1 MYDNI
6 SNKNNSYNF
15 IKTGF
20 PKLLKPFEGSIKDIE
35 KITKSFGLA
44 IKIHSDIIRK
54 YQFDNIEPQINHS
67 LRVALI
73 LSDEI
78 KMSESDLVCAALLHD
93 IFNKDELT
101 QDVKDYI
108 KKEIGERVYKTISF
122 FNKKTTLTTTTTAK
136 NQDKSSTAAAAAA
149 AASTI
154 EKQLSK
160 IKQADSFVK
169 SIILAERLDDI
180 RSLKNSRRKDKISR
194 FKEETKKYFLPLAE
208 QTNEKIMLKLEIAL
222 YELK

>member
-1 MYDNI
+1 MYNNI
-6 SNKNNSYNF
+6 GNKNNSNSNINNF
-15 IKTGF
+15 IKAGF

-54 YQFDNIEPQINHS
+54 YQSDNIEPQINHS

-78 KMSESDLVCAALLHD
+78 KINESDLVCSALLHD
-93 IFNKDELT
+93 IFNKDELA

-108 KKEIGERVYKTISF
+108 KKEISERVYKTISF
-122 FNKKTTLTTTTTAK
+122 FNKKTTTTTAMKK
-136 NQDKSSTAAAAAA
+136 NQDKSSS
-149 AASTI
+149 ASASAI

-208 QTNEKIMLKLEIAL
+208 QTNEKIMLKLIIAL

>member
-1 MYDNI
+1 MYNNI
-6 SNKNNSYNF
+6 GNKNNSNSNINNF
-15 IKTGF
+15 IKAGF

-54 YQFDNIEPQINHS
+54 YQSDNTEPQINHS

-78 KMSESDLVCAALLHD
+78 KINESDLVCSALLHD
-93 IFNKDELT
+93 IFNKDELA

-108 KKEIGERVYKTISF
+108 KKEISERVYKTISF
-122 FNKKTTLTTTTTAK
+122 FNKKTMTTTTATAMKK
-136 NQDKSSTAAAAAA
+136 NQDKS
-149 AASTI
+149 ASASAI

-208 QTNEKIMLKLEIAL
+208 QTNEKIMLKLIIAL

>member
-1 MYDNI
+1 MYNNI
-6 SNKNNSYNF
+6 SNKNNSNSNINNF
-15 IKTGF
+15 IKAGF

-54 YQFDNIEPQINHS
+54 YQSDNTEPQINHS

-78 KMSESDLVCAALLHD
+78 KINESDLVCSALLHD
-93 IFNKDELT
+93 IFNKDELA

-108 KKEIGERVYKTISF
+108 KKEISERVYKTISF
-122 FNKKTTLTTTTTAK
+122 FNKKITTTAMKK
-136 NQDKSSTAAAAAA
+136 NQDKSSS
-149 AASTI
+149 ASAI

-180 RSLKNSRRKDKISR
+180 RSLKNSRRKDKIAR

-208 QTNEKIMLKLEIAL
+208 QTNEKIMLKLIIAL

>member
-1 MYDNI
+1 MYNNI
-6 SNKNNSYNF
+6 GNTNNSNSNINNF
-15 IKTGF
+15 IKAGF

-54 YQFDNIEPQINHS
+54 YQSDNIEPQINHS

-78 KMSESDLVCAALLHD
+78 KINESDLVCSALLHD
-93 IFNKDELT
+93 IFNKDELA

-108 KKEIGERVYKTISF
+108 KKEISERVYKTISF
-122 FNKKTTLTTTTTAK
+122 FNKKTTTTAMKK
-136 NQDKSSTAAAAAA
+136 NQDKSSS
-149 AASTI
+149 ASASAI

-180 RSLKNSRRKDKISR
+180 RSLKNSRRKDKIAR

-208 QTNEKIMLKLEIAL
+208 QTNEKIMLKLIIAL